1 MTPDAVAEAT
11 ATVVSTLPSL
21 FMLDP
26 ATYAAGAKLGFEG
39 LDFYTAGRGGVLGDV
54 DGSVV
59 AASFVFFRP
68 ETVTQAWDQS
78 RTVMGRDEA
87 AGHFI
92 GAGHRWAEDHL
103 TEDADLERLADLL
116 SAVVTGANPAGA
128 PLFAAWRAHPEPG
141 ADRPRALVL
150 HRLNVLRELR
160 GALHG
165 AAVLAHGLT
174 PHLAVSIRTPF
185 MLGIFGWGDPHPEAA
200 DAAGEAGEWA
210 AAEAATDRAI
220 APAYASLGQGE
231 RTELRD
237 LLTTLDQTKA

>member
-11 ATVVSTLPSL
+11 ATVVSTLPSH
-21 FMLDP
+21 FMMDP
-26 ATYAAGAKLGFEG
+26 ATYVTGAELGFEG
-39 LDFYTAGRGGVLGDV
+39 ADFYTSGRGGVLGDV

-68 ETVTQAWDQS
+68 ETVSEAWDRS
-78 RTVMGRDEA
+78 RAVMSRAEA
-87 AGHFI
+87 AAHFI
-92 GAGHRWAEDHL
+92 DAGHRWAEAHL
-103 TEDADLERLADLL
+103 TDDADLERLAALL
-116 SAVVTGANPAGA
+116 HAMAATANPAGA

-141 ADRPRALVL
+141 ADRPKALVL

-174 PHLAVSIRTPF
+174 PHLAVSIRQPY
-185 MLGIFGWGDPHPEAA
+185 MLGIFGWGDPHPDAEAA
-200 DAAGEAGEWA
+200 GEEAGEWA

-220 APAYASLGQGE
+220 APAYAALDEGE

-237 LLTTLDQTKA
+237 LLLTLDSTKV